1 MKYFCHAILR
11 IIGATDEIIFIAF
24 EAPTDYVMTTLL
36 VFARRLSKNRA
47 QLMSARQK
55 FESNFFCAIAYKCRS
70 PVRIIFLLA
79 FHLHVSTYFSFFR

>member
-36 VFARRLSKNRA
+36 
-47 QLMSARQK
+47 
-55 FESNFFCAIAYKCRS
+55 
-70 PVRIIFLLA
+70 FLLVVYLKIGPNLYLQGRSSSRTSFVQLLISA
-79 FHLHVSTYFSFFR
+79 AHL

>member
-36 VFARRLSKNRA
+36 VFARRSSKIGPNLYLQGRSSSRTSFV
-47 QLMSARQK
+47 QLLISA
-55 FESNFFCAIAYKCRS
+55 A
-70 PVRIIFLLA
+70 
-79 FHLHVSTYFSFFR
+79 HL